1 MKRKIV
7 MLALVAV
14 LALSACGRSNRV
26 KNNGG
31 NKSTSAENI
40 NGQEFGNA
48 FKIMSYKSA
57 RDVEGVS
64 DKYVDFDNMSFAYHG
79 KLYTLGKSTLQDL
92 IDDGTEDFNELD
104 KSHFDD
110 MVEPGEKASWP
121 FNPYVDPYVEE
132 SQLVGSGL
140 RVDVYNPTDKSM
152 PARDCVLCF
161 VYFNIVA
168 YPPLNRDHGDFMD
181 IFTDEEENKQF
192 EDYLDRLA
200 DEVRFSF
207 PYTLQEDEL
216 TESFPEYER
225 EFGLG
230 YNEILY
236 MENEDFGYRFEFDK
250 NKDNRD
256 QLMVW
261 AIYWLPQ

>member
-40 NGQEFGNA
+40 NGQESGNA
-48 FKIMSYKSA
+48 FKTKPYKSA
-57 RDVEGVS
+57 REVEGVS

-92 IDDGTEDFNELD
+92 IDDGTADFNELT

-110 MVEPGEKASWP
+110 MVEPGEKASWT
-121 FNPYVDPYVEE
+121 FIPYIEGMQFIE
-132 SQLVGSGL
+132 VGL
-140 RVDVYNPTDKSM
+140 AVYVYNPTDKSM
-152 PARDCVLCF
+152 PARDCVLCK
-161 VYFNIVA
+161 VGMDIGA
-168 YPPLNRDHGDFMD
+168 YPHLDRDHSDFKD

-192 EDYLDRLA
+192 EDDLDRLA

>member
-40 NGQEFGNA
+40 NGQESGNA
-48 FKIMSYKSA
+48 FKTKSYKSA

-92 IDDGTEDFNELD
+92 IDDGTADFNELA

-110 MVEPGEKASWP
+110 MVEPGEKGAE
-121 FNPYVDPYVEE
+121 FFHPYVE
-132 SQLVGSGL
+132 QMQFIGTGVRVGRNRPP
-140 RVDVYNPTDKSM
+140 RV
-152 PARDCVLCF
+152 A
-161 VYFNIVA
+161 
-168 YPPLNRDHGDFMD
+168 
-181 IFTDEEENKQF
+181 
-192 EDYLDRLA
+192 
-200 DEVRFSF
+200 
-207 PYTLQEDEL
+207 
-216 TESFPEYER
+216 
-225 EFGLG
+225 
-230 YNEILY
+230 
-236 MENEDFGYRFEFDK
+236 
-250 NKDNRD
+250 
-256 QLMVW
+256 
-261 AIYWLPQ
+261 

>member
-40 NGQEFGNA
+40 NGQESGNA
-48 FKIMSYKSA
+48 FKTKSYKSA

-92 IDDGTEDFNELD
+92 IDDGTADFNELA

-110 MVEPGEKASWP
+110 MVEPGERKP
-121 FNPYVDPYVEE
+121 EYFHPYVE
-132 SQLVGSGL
+132 QMQFVGTGL
-140 RVDVYNPTDKSM
+140 HVAVYNPTDKSI
-152 PARDCVLCF
+152 PARDCVLCR
-161 VYFNIVA
+161 VVIDIVA
-168 YPPLNRDHGDFMD
+168 YPGQDRDHGDCKD

-225 EFGLG
+225 EFELG
-230 YNEILY
+230 TNVILY
-236 MENEDFGYRFEFDK
+236 MKNEDFGYRFEFDK

-256 QLMVW
+256 QLMGW
-261 AIYWLPQ
+261 SIYWIPQ

>member
-31 NKSTSAENI
+31 NNSTSAENI
-40 NGQEFGNA
+40 NGQESGNA
-48 FKIMSYKSA
+48 FKTKSYKSA

-92 IDDGTEDFNELD
+92 IDDGTAEFSELA

-110 MVEPGEKASWP
+110 MVEPGEKGSE
-121 FNPYVDPYVEE
+121 FFHPYVDGM
-132 SQLVGSGL
+132 QFIDRGL
-140 RVDVYNPTDKSM
+140 HVAVYNPTDKSM
-152 PARDCVLCF
+152 PARDCVLCM
-161 VYFNIVA
+161 VGIEIIA
-168 YPPLNRDHGDFMD
+168 YPSLNRDHGDFKD

-225 EFGLG
+225 KYELG
-230 YNEILY
+230 FNRILY
-236 MENEDFGYRFEFDK
+236 MKSEDVGYKFEFDK

-256 QLMVW
+256 QLIKCY
-261 AIYWLPQ
+261 IYWLPQ

>member
-40 NGQEFGNA
+40 NGQESGNA
-48 FKIMSYKSA
+48 FKTKSYKSA

-79 KLYTLGKSTLQDL
+79 KLYTLGKSTLQNL
-92 IDDGTEDFNELD
+92 IDDGTADFNELA

-110 MVEPGEKASWP
+110 MVEPGEKASWT
-121 FNPYVDPYVEE
+121 FNPYVDPYVEQTQMV
-132 SQLVGSGL
+132 STGL
-140 RVDVYNPTDKSM
+140 IVAVYNPTDKSM
-152 PARDCVLCF
+152 PARDCVLCY
-161 VYFNIVA
+161 VSVDIVA
-168 YPPLNRDHGDFMD
+168 YPGQDRDHGDFMD

-225 EFGLG
+225 EFEIGF
-230 YNEILY
+230 NRILY
-236 MENEDFGYRFEFDK
+236 MKNEDVGYKFEFDK

-256 QLMVW
+256 QLMGW
-261 AIYWLPQ
+261 SIYWLPQ

>member
-14 LALSACGRSNRV
+14 LALSACGRSDRV

-40 NGQEFGNA
+40 NGQESGNA
-48 FKIMSYKSA
+48 FKTKSYKSA

-92 IDDGTEDFNELD
+92 IDDGTADFNELA

-110 MVEPGEKASWP
+110 MVEPGEKGAE
-121 FNPYVDPYVEE
+121 FFHPYVEGMQFI
-132 SQLVGSGL
+132 STGL
-140 RVDVYNPTDKSM
+140 DVAVYNPTDKSM
-152 PARDCVLCF
+152 PTRDCVLCW
-161 VYFNIVA
+161 VAITIEA
-168 YPPLNRDHGDFMD
+168 YPHLDRDHSDFKD

-192 EDYLDRLA
+192 EDDLDRLA

-225 EFGLG
+225 EFELG
-230 YNEILY
+230 TNEILY
-236 MENEDFGYRFEFDK
+236 MKNEDFGYIFEFDK

-256 QLMVW
+256 QLW
-261 AIYWLPQ
+261 RCNIYWLPQ